1 MVPEYELNEVRE
13 LIEGPYRVIYLVKDE
28 KDEIEVLAVIRS
40 ARERLK
46 SLD

>member
-13 LIEGPYRVIYLVKDE
+13 LIEGAYRLIHLVKDQ
-28 KDEIEVLAVIRS
+28 KNEIEVLAVIHS

-46 SLD
+46 PLN